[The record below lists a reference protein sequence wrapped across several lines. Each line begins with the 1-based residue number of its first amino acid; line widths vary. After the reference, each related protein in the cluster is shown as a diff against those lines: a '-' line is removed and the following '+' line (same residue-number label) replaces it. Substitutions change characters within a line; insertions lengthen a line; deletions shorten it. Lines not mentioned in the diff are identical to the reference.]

1 MQTESNDKRK
11 RPKKKGNRFMRNAKG
26 FAKQGIFG
34 RGTHIDDD
42 EFNYFIN
49 ILDAM
54 KAGFEDVEDRV
65 NMANNVFEQTVD
77 KEIHLSSNQIVSKAI
92 ESLIGFVDDAQLE
105 RFFAKFGESLRPLC
119 SDRFAS
125 HVLQKMLE
133 IAFLRGLGKAA
144 ALEQSDDAPNAA
156 KRAKPDAAQ
165 VEEQY
170 NLETK
175 FSKAHREK
183 CQEFVLRIS
192 KFMLNNLED
201 FVWDSCATHIMRTAI
216 LCLVGMHVPKIAFE
230 KGGAE
235 LAKHRKLYT
244 VPEEWHEVMKEF
256 PQRLEMWPQFVDFPY
271 QEHSSAL
278 LGVICLSLSVVD
290 KSMLKHFGKKI
301 LTQSL
306 LKPHDDVEDDDKK
319 ETKIEIDDDDNDGNA
334 SKEEQMETN
343 EATENAKSEPPVILP
358 KVFHYQCAVI
368 LLETL
373 LSVAGAKLLTQ
384 LYAMLFS
391 GRIAYLAQQQQTNFA
406 VQRLLQHLKEVPDF
420 EAVFNELQP
429 QTEELLKMGY
439 TGVVSGL
446 SAACLRLGAKQA
458 QMISALQNALHV
470 SGDKEKSK
478 MFFNCLVKLK
488 PHELLAGDQSGF
500 VHLHGSLIVQHI
512 LQFNK
517 PIFLVNCIL
526 ELPAVQLSQVF
537 NTPNG
542 SHIVDAFLQSKY
554 IGEKSRERLI
564 RLLDGFYVD
573 LAITR
578 HGSRVLDQCFKAA
591 QETQKL
597 NIAKELSNK
606 ANMLKGSPFGRL
618 IYTKYR
624 LDTYKL
630 SASQWQ
636 ASLGQQLQKQED
648 EKEGKSKK
656 RSAKTA
662 TELFKDIL
670 TQ

>member
-1 MQTESNDKRK
+1 METDNHAKRK
-11 RPKKKGNRFMRNAKG
+11 RPKKKGSRFMRNAKG

-34 RGTHIDDD
+34 RGTHIDD
-42 EFNYFIN
+42 EQFGYFIN

-54 KAGFEDVEDRV
+54 KAGLEDVEERV
-65 NMANNVFEQTVD
+65 NMANNVFEQTTD
-77 KEIHLSSNQIVSKAI
+77 QEIHLASNQIVSKAL
-92 ESLIGFVDDAQLE
+92 ESLIGFVDDVQLE
-105 RFFAKFGESLRPLC
+105 RFFGKFGDNLRPMC

-133 IAFLRGLGKAA
+133 IAFLRGLGQTA
-144 ALEQSDDAPNAA
+144 ALEQSDGDNSITA

-165 VEEQY
+165 IEEQY
-170 NLETK
+170 NLETE
-175 FSKAHREK
+175 FSDAHREQ
-183 CQEFVLRIS
+183 CRQFVLRIS

-201 FVWDSCATHIMRTAI
+201 FVWDACATHIMRTAI

-235 LAKHRKLYT
+235 LAKHRRLYA
-244 VPEEWHEVMKEF
+244 VPEEWHEIMKEF

-301 LTQSL
+301 LMQSL
-306 LKPHDDVEDDDKK
+306 LKPNDNDNDDKSK
-319 ETKIEIDDDDNDGNA
+319 ETKIEIKDEDDEDEDV
-334 SKEEQMETN
+334 
-343 EATENAKSEPPVILP
+343 ATEKPDEDDAEPESKPEVVLP

-391 GRIAYLAQQQQTNFA
+391 GRIGHLAQQQQTNFA

-420 EAVFNELQP
+420 ESVFTELQP
-429 QTEELLKMGY
+429 HIEQLLKMGY
-439 TGVVSGL
+439 TGVVSAL

-458 QMISALQNALHV
+458 QMIAALQTALHV

-478 MFFNCLVKLK
+478 LFFNCLIKLK
-488 PHELLAGDQSGF
+488 PHELLAGDDSGF
-500 VHLHGSLIVQHI
+500 VHLHGSLMVQHL

-517 PIFLVNCIL
+517 PIYLVNCIL
-526 ELPAVQLSQVF
+526 DLPAVQLAQIF

-564 RLLDGFYVD
+564 RQLDGFYVD

-578 HGSRVLDQCFKAA
+578 HGSRVLEQCFKAA
-591 QETQKL
+591 QEAHKL
-597 NIAKELSNK
+597 HIAKELSTK
-606 ANMLKGSPFGRL
+606 ANMMKGSPFGRL

-630 SASQWQ
+630 SPSQWLT
-636 ASLGQQLQKQED
+636 SLGKQEED
-648 EKEGKSKK
+648 KKTEHSKK
-656 RSAKTA
+656 RPAKTA
-662 TELFKDIL
+662 NELFKDIL
-670 TQ
+670 S

>member
-1 MQTESNDKRK
+1 MQTENNAKRK
-11 RPKKKGNRFMRNAKG
+11 RPKKRGSRFMRNAKG
-26 FAKQGIFG
+26 FGKQGIFG
-34 RGTHIDDD
+34 RGTHIDD
-42 EFNYFIN
+42 EQFSYFIN

-54 KAGFEDVEDRV
+54 KGGLEDIEERI
-65 NMANNVFEQTVD
+65 NMANNVFEQT
-77 KEIHLSSNQIVSKAI
+77 KEQEIHLASNQIVSKAL

-105 RFFAKFGESLRPLC
+105 SYFNKFGNNLRPMC

-133 IAFLRGLGKAA
+133 IAFLRGLGQAA
-144 ALEQSDDAPNAA
+144 AQQVDDAVAA

-165 VEEQY
+165 IEEQY
-170 NLETK
+170 NLETS
-175 FSKAHREK
+175 FSEQHREQ
-183 CQEFVLRIS
+183 CRQFVLRIA

-216 LCLVGMHVPKIAFE
+216 LCLVGIHVPKIAFE

-235 LAKHRKLYT
+235 LAKHRKLYK

-256 PQRLEMWPQFVDFPY
+256 PQRLEMWPQFSDFPY
-271 QEHSSAL
+271 QDHSSAL
-278 LGVICLSLSVVD
+278 LGVICLALSVVD

-301 LTQSL
+301 LMQSL
-306 LKPHDDVEDDDKK
+306 LKPNDASDEKDEKPQEV
-319 ETKIEIDDDDNDGNA
+319 KIEIDDEAEEDAAAPAAEQSAETTMPEETARETKLLA
-334 SKEEQMETN
+334 S
-343 EATENAKSEPPVILP
+343 LP
-358 KVFHYQCAVI
+358 KVFHYQSAVI
-368 LLETL
+368 LMETL

-406 VQRLLQHLKEVPDF
+406 VQRLLQHIKEVPDF
-420 EAVFNELQP
+420 EAVCTELQP
-429 QTEELLKMGY
+429 HIEPLLKMGY
-439 TGVVSGL
+439 TGVVSSL

-458 QMISALQNALHV
+458 QLIAALQSALHV
-470 SGDKEKSK
+470 TGDKEKSK
-478 MFFNCLVKLK
+478 LFFNCLIKLK
-488 PHELLAGDQSGF
+488 PHELLASDQSGF
-500 VHLHGSLIVQHI
+500 VHLHGSLIAQHI

-526 ELPAVQLSQVF
+526 ELPVTQLAQIF

-542 SHIVDAFLQSKY
+542 SHIVDAFMQSQY

-591 QETQKL
+591 QEAQKL
-597 NIAKELSNK
+597 RIAKELCSK

-630 SASQWQ
+630 SPTQWQ
-636 ASLGQQLQKQED
+636 ASLGKDL
-648 EKEGKSKK
+648 EKAKDTATASKK
-656 RSAKTA
+656 RSAS
-662 TELFKDIL
+662 ELFKDIIS
-670 TQ
+670 